1 MNLSCA
7 QAVLAPEN
15 EIETRLR
22 AAIRSNMA
30 AWPIERSHL
39 LLTYGTWLRR
49 RKRARESRDYL
60 REARDGFERLGAKP
74 WAERA
79 REELRAAGERSS
91 LPAADAWDG
100 LSPQELQIAAMV
112 TRGLTNRE
120 IGERLFLSHRTVGS
134 HLYRM
139 FPKLGIS
146 SRAELLRLAAARERA

>member
-1 MNLSCA
+1 MNLSYA
-7 QAVLAPEN
+7 EAVLAPED
-15 EIETRLR
+15 EAETKLR
-22 AAIRSNMA
+22 AAIQSNMA
-30 AWPIERSHL
+30 MWPIERSQL
-39 LLTYGTWLRR
+39 LLAYGTWLRR

-91 LPAADAWDG
+91 PPAADAWDG
-100 LSPQELQIAAMV
+100 LSPQELQIASMV
-112 TRGLTNRE
+112 IRGLTNRE
-120 IGERLFLSHRTVGS
+120 IGERLFISHRTVGS

-146 SRAELLRLAAARERA
+146 SRAELLRLAAERESS